1 MEENTP
7 ALPDLITSDFYQV
20 SWTPGVKKRMVTG
33 GVKNESVF
41 FIIFGEFH
49 FMLLDDLE
57 TDFRL
62 EFELARPD

>member
-7 ALPDLITSDFYQV
+7 ALPDLITSDFYHV

-41 FIIFGEFH
+41 FIIFWRISFH
-49 FMLLDDLE
+49 AFGR
-57 TDFRL
+57 FGNG
-62 EFELARPD
+62 FSIGI